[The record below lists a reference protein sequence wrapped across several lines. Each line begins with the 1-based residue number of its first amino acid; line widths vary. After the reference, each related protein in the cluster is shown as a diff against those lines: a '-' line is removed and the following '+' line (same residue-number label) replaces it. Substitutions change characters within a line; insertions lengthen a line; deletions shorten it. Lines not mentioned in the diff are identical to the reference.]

1 MTPTLRDGQ
10 HVAVLADDPGLQ
22 PLQRATERGQSPGF
36 TPGRRDGS
44 VQHGE
49 QVGVDFVDGQ
59 SAAALGERHRHRR
72 LGHAVGGHHGFRAQ
86 PERRGGLAQVLDVG
100 WVNLLCARERP
111 AQRGQVELA
120 GLSLPAQAF
129 GEHRV
134 GEVGRRCHGAL
145 VLVDEPCPQQGVAK
159 EVHRRD
165 LDQLDAEVHRHRQVA
180 GHAHV
185 VEARQPAHDHVGF
198 PVDVCADEHRLSIRD
213 DVAMADL
220 DRLGRSGRAGRQ
232 LQQRNVVVF
241 GVDGVDR
248 PAVE

>member
-10 HVAVLADDPGLQ
+10 HRAALVDDPDLQ
-22 PLQRATERGQSPGF
+22 PLQRATEGGQPPGL
-36 TPGRRDGS
+36 TPGRRDGP

-59 SAAALGERHRHRR
+59 PAAALGERHGHRC
-72 LGHAVGGHHGFRAQ
+72 LGHAVGGHQGFGTQ
-86 PERRGGLAQVLDVG
+86 PERRGGFAQILDVG
-100 WVNLLCARERP
+100 RVHLLCARERP

-145 VLVDEPCPQQGVAK
+145 VFVDEPCPQQGVAE

-165 LDQLDAEVHRHRQVA
+165 LDQLDAEVHRDRQVA

-198 PVDVCADEHRLSIRD
+198 KVDVCADEHRLGI
-213 DVAMADL
+213 
-220 DRLGRSGRAGRQ
+220 
-232 LQQRNVVVF
+232 
-241 GVDGVDR
+241 
-248 PAVE
+248 